1 MLGLNSISVPVILLA
16 SIVAASALVY
26 LPFLAVAYARIS
38 APSGYDQSAP
48 RAMELP
54 PYAQRANWAH
64 QNAFE
69 SFTIFSVAAL
79 MAYVTYEQTGAE
91 SMTVAYGAI
100 AYLVARLLYPVAY
113 IADIPIL
120 RSLMFGLGNIGI
132 ITLFASSIRSV
143 L

>member
-1 MLGLNSISVPVILLA
+1 MSVLSSIPIPALLLT

-26 LPFLAVAYARIS
+26 LPFLVVAYARLQ
-38 APSGYDQSAP
+38 APGGYDQSAP

-54 PYAQRANWAH
+54 AYAQRANWAH

-69 SFTIFSVAAL
+69 SFIIFAVAAL
-79 MAYVTYEQTGAE
+79 MAYVTGEHSGQE

-100 AYLVARLLYPVAY
+100 AYLIARLLYPVAY
-113 IADIPIL
+113 ILDIPIM
-120 RSLMFGLGNIGI
+120 RSLMFGMGNIGI
-132 ITLFASSIRSV
+132 ITLFVFSIRNV